1 MASKTRSTVVG
12 VFESRAQAERA
23 MEELRRAGF
32 REDQITLVMHHHD
45 KSTVEVTDL
54 DAAKA
59 AQVTGESKAEEGAA
73 VGAALGAVAGGLM
86 ALIPGV
92 GPVLSIGTLAGAIFG
107 VVAGGAGGGGVGALI
122 GQDFPEE
129 EARFYE
135 RELKAGRVL
144 VGVSAADRHDEARNI
159 LCGCGAYDAQAPREA
174 AVPVAEPAPA
184 GAPVT

>member
-1 MASKTRSTVVG
+1 MAEKRRSTVVG
-12 VFESRAQAERA
+12 VFETRAQAERA
-23 MEELRRAGF
+23 MEELKRAGF
-32 REDQITLVMHHHD
+32 SDSQITLVMHHRD

-59 AQVTGESKAEEGAA
+59 AQVSGESKAGEGAGI
-73 VGAALGAVAGGLM
+73 GAAAGAVAGGLM

-107 VVAGGAGGGGVGALI
+107 VVAGGAGGGIVGALI
-122 GQDFPEE
+122 GQDFPED

-144 VGVSAADRHDEARNI
+144 VGVQAGDRYEQARNI
-159 LCGCGAYDAQAPREA
+159 LCGCGAYDARSPREVKAGA
-174 AVPVAEPAPA
+174 APAP
-184 GAPVT
+184 PVL